1 VLLKDL
7 NPFMFFVERHPG
19 LEVNRNVN
27 VSEAISTLE
36 ETSENSNALDRIQV
50 VWTRIDSLNAIHEF
64 H

>member
-1 VLLKDL
+1 VLPKDL
-7 NPFMFFVERHPG
+7 NPLVSFVERHPG